1 MKKSMRLGGGGRFQK
16 GEEALQRKGMSKD
29 RAGAIMAS
37 AGRKKYGKKA
47 FARMGARG
55 RKK

>member
-1 MKKSMRLGGGGRFQK
+1 MGRFKK
-16 GEEALQRKGMSKD
+16 GAEKIEAREGLSRGAAD
-29 RAGAIMAS
+29 AIMAK

-47 FARMGARG
+47 FARMGKKG